1 MPDEKINVPTNTF
14 TDQSFWDKLKGGAK
28 KAGRE
33 VVTQALILYYV
44 FRDDDTPAKPKLVIG
59 AALAYF
65 IFPVDVIPDFIPA
78 MGLTDDLSVLLFA
91 IKQVRDHIKPE
102 HREMAE
108 AKLGDWFDP
117 EDEDGESV

>member
-1 MPDEKINVPTNTF
+1 M
-14 TDQSFWDKLKGGAK
+14 
-28 KAGRE
+28 
-33 VVTQALILYYV
+33 VTQALILFYV
-44 FRDDDTPAKPKLVIG
+44 FKDPDTPAKPKLVIAG
-59 AALAYF
+59 ALGYF
-65 IFPVDVIPDFIPA
+65 IFPIDVIPDFIPA

-117 EDEDGESV
+117 EDDDA